1 MNDVQQQQQLLIGKL
16 QQKLTDSQTE
26 IQQLRHELRNNTSKV
41 DINRHSTE
49 FWILVKV
56 NCLNDPDNVKAL
68 VQTKKITVNDTTEN
82 NETLLNVAASV
93 GSYDIVQF
101 CINIGFDINH
111 KDKWDNT
118 PLDNAKYGDH
128 YHIEQLLLFHTMNIS
143 VGNEVKHLAERMHRQ
158 NGINQNITNE
168 LESIGEPRNTLFE
181 TTLMGMMVNLIAKQ
195 LSFSDQLLSQCWD
208 IACRDGQ
215 DPLSSDL
222 WNVISSTCS
231 IIITSGH
238 KRDWF
243 WFKTCILP
251 STIWYKEVKTQD
263 NKKGKATETH
273 YLYFELLKLVENE
286 SKNQLKILQNDLHD
300 VASANAVQWKQ
311 LVEWNVIDQYEKA
324 RQDLIPNGI
333 TSRYTYNELLE
344 KSGSTFNSA
353 KFYDLNQYLSELVL
367 LAQIVDDEFQ
377 QSIQQIFSIDKAT
390 HQATLSSDDEAKTDG
405 NAGDGFIQ
413 YTRGPVKLQERAKH
427 KAENDYLDEDFP
439 QSACVLDLNRCTF
452 IFNDIA
458 TMLRAINLFVN
469 KVQYYQS
476 GSIIGIVRAKNG
488 FTDYVHSTQYADIKL
503 NVLIRGK
510 QKNIIGEVQF
520 LLKRMKQYKDIAHN
534 LYSIER
540 TKDAVESSIAKILP
554 LLLDNEKQLF
564 IAGNKGSVKDICKLM
579 VINNES
585 TKDLLKTDVSEQHI
599 LHNICRFGHTKL
611 FLYLKSILSKET
623 FIEYILSPSS
633 TDITPF
639 EKGIRN
645 GAVSIVKNLLQM
657 AEIRNNYNKNKKQNL
672 FRLLFAL
679 FGHNINMDFA
689 RYVLRVLAIQNETV
703 SDMMSYKYPPPK
715 ETSGKMPTGYH
726 RYTILT
732 RIAEFGTYNS
742 LKTFVSIIGEK
753 VFVEHALEDD
763 FYTQHTLDRAVRNQ
777 KPEMVRYIMSFE
789 QIKKQYAN
797 NKDLVW
803 RLLCDVFHMSDDMID
818 YILSELHIEKQMIQE
833 LVTYRYPTPS
843 QFGSETTLWYGW
855 SERTMIG
862 YVAYNQTLE
871 PLKKLMSIVGEK
883 VFYEGVF
890 LKGDKKT
897 NALQDA
903 IAKRKWNT
911 VKYMLNVPRIS
922 TRCMEDA
929 DELHSVVSSLNQKF
943 DGSMGSFLI
952 NKLKLNQQ
960 KLNELKKEKGTD
972 ITKLAALVQ

>member
-1 MNDVQQQQQLLIGKL
+1 MNENQQQQLLIDEL
-16 QQKLTDSQTE
+16 QLEVQKLRK
-26 IQQLRHELRNNTSKV
+26 QLEQNVVSPAKEE
-41 DINRHSTE
+41 INRHGSE
-49 FWILVKV
+49 FWLQLKV
-56 NCLNDPDNVKAL
+56 NCLKDPDAVKAL
-68 VQTKKITVNDTTEN
+68 VKTKKMTVNDMN
-82 NETLLNVAASV
+82 IKKKTLLIVAAGQ
-93 GSYDIVQF
+93 GSYDMVQF
-101 CINIGFDINH
+101 CINSGCDINH
-111 KDKWDNT
+111 QDISGRT
-118 PLDNAKYGDH
+118 ALDHAKKRGH
-128 YHIEQLLLFHTMNIS
+128 YHIAQLLLFNTLDLNLGS
-143 VGNEVKHLAERMHRQ
+143 EVKGLAERMHRQ
-158 NGINQNITNE
+158 NGINQNISNE
-168 LESIGEPRNTLFE
+168 LQSIGEQSKDLFE
-181 TTLMGMMVNLIAKQ
+181 KALMEIVISTITKK
-195 LSFSDQLLSQCWD
+195 LSFSDQLLSQCWA
-208 IACRDGQ
+208 IACRDGH

-222 WNVISSTCS
+222 WNAISSTCS
-231 IIITSGH
+231 DIITNGN

-243 WFKTCILP
+243 WFKTCILS
-251 STIWYKEVKTQD
+251 STVWYKEVKIQ
-263 NKKGKATETH
+263 KGDTTETH
-273 YLYFELLKLVENE
+273 YLYFELLNLVENE
-286 SKNQLKILQNDLHD
+286 SKNQLKKLEQDLD
-300 VASANAVQWKQ
+300 GLANKNRAEWDKLVKWNCAS
-311 LVEWNVIDQYEKA
+311 QYVTA

-333 TSRYTYNELLE
+333 TSRYTHGDLAE
-344 KSGSTFNSA
+344 KSGSTFCA
-353 KFYDLNQYLSELVL
+353 TTFYDFNEYLSQLVL

-377 QSIQQIFSIDKAT
+377 QSIQQIFRIDKVT
-390 HQATLSSDDEAKTDG
+390 HQGTLSSDVDEKTDR
-405 NAGDGFIQ
+405 GDGLIQ
-413 YTRGPVKLQERAKH
+413 YKRGPVKLQKRAKY

-510 QKNIIGEVQF
+510 QNNIIGEVQF
-520 LLKRMKQYKDIAHN
+520 LLRRMKQYKDVAHN

-903 IAKRKWNT
+903 ITKRKWNT

>member
-1 MNDVQQQQQLLIGKL
+1 MDELRIQQQQLLIDQL
-16 QQKLTDSQTE
+16 QLENQRLR
-26 IQQLRHELRNNTSKV
+26 QQLESNTASPV
-41 DINRHSTE
+41 EVEANRHGTE
-49 FWILVKV
+49 FWIQIKV
-56 NCLNDPDNVKAL
+56 NCLKDPEAVKAL
-68 VQTKKITVNDTTEN
+68 VKTKEITVNDLTKN
-82 NETLLNVAASV
+82 KETLLNVAASV

-101 CINIGFDINH
+101 CINAGFDTNH
-111 KDKWDNT
+111 KDKWGKT
-118 PLDNAKYGDH
+118 PLGNAKRGGH
-128 YHIEQLLLFHTMNIS
+128 HHIEQLLLFNAMNLS
-143 VGNEVKHLAERMHRQ
+143 LGNEVKHLAETIHRQ
-158 NGINQNITNE
+158 NGINHNISNE
-168 LESIGEPRNTLFE
+168 LQSIGDQSKDLFE
-181 TTLMGMMVNLIAKQ
+181 KTLMEIMVTIINKK

-208 IACRDGQ
+208 IACRDGK

-231 IIITSGH
+231 AIITSGD

-251 STIWYKEVKTQD
+251 STLWYKEVKTQ
-263 NKKGKATETH
+263 KEEEKQETATNPR

-286 SKNQLKILQNDLHD
+286 SKNQLKILANDLGD
-300 VASANAVQWKQ
+300 LASANGEEWKQ

-390 HQATLSSDDEAKTDG
+390 HQATLSSDG

-833 LVTYRYPTPS
+833 LVTYRYPAPS
-843 QFGSETTLWYGW
+843 QFASETTFWYGW
-855 SERTMIG
+855 SQRTMIG
-862 YVAYNQTLE
+862 YVAYNTTLE
-871 PLKKLMSIVGEK
+871 SLTKLMSIVGEK
-883 VFYEGVF
+883 VFCEGVF
-890 LKGDKKT
+890 LKADRRQ
-897 NALQDA
+897 NALQEA
-903 IAKRKWNT
+903 IEQEKWSML
-911 VKYMLNVPRIS
+911 KYMMNVASIRGQ
-922 TRCMEDA
+922 CMEDMN
-929 DELHSVVSSLNQKF
+929 ELHSVISFLNQYF
-943 DGSMGSFLI
+943 DASMGSFLI
-952 NKLKLNQQ
+952 DALKLNQET
-960 KLNELKKEKGTD
+960 LNELKKEKGTD